1 MWIVSQKAFIFVR
14 SVHISK
20 RLYFIFVFILCVHVC
35 PILNVVSA
43 WSCEKGG
50 LRSNNSA
57 IKNQS
62 QLDESRPH
70 KKGWITNT
78 CLVSLLLYMHGF
90 KCVLP
95 HCQLL
100 LYTWFTGASN
110 DLIASNNFYYTILNK
125 CIIGLLFTTGCC
137 KPLASSFLWHLWGD
151 FESWI

>member
-1 MWIVSQKAFIFVR
+1 MWIVSQKTFIFVR

-43 WSCEKGG
+43 WSCEKAGM
-50 LRSNNSA
+50 RSNNSA

-62 QLDESRPH
+62 RLDESRPH

-137 KPLASSFLWHLWGD
+137 KPFVSSFLWHLWGD